1 MPHSE
6 TLLDEIDVE
15 ILSALQ
21 KDGCIANAE
30 LANRVGMSQ
39 SACLSRTKRLK
50 DGGIIRS
57 SVAIVDEES
66 VGLGIAA
73 FASVTLGRHDRDATE
88 TFLQRV
94 EASPQVM
101 ECYHVTGTA
110 DYMLKIV
117 APDISSFR
125 DFLMD
130 ALVPTPD
137 VSHIESRIV
146 LKTEKR
152 SFELPLPDHS
162 GRSR

>member
-1 MPHSE
+1 MSHGE

-21 KDGCIANAE
+21 KDGCIANSE
-30 LANRVGMSQ
+30 LASRIGMSQ
-39 SACLSRTKRLK
+39 SACLSRTKRLRE
-50 DGGIIRS
+50 GGFIRS
-57 SVAIVDEES
+57 TAVIVDEES

-73 FASVTLGRHDRDATE
+73 FAFVTLGRHDPDATE

-94 EASPQVM
+94 EASPQVT

-130 ALVPTPD
+130 TLVPTPD

-152 SFELPLPDHS
+152 SFELPLPDLT
-162 GRSR
+162 GGSR

>member
-1 MPHSE
+1 MSHGE

-15 ILSALQ
+15 ILRALQ
-21 KDGCIANAE
+21 EDGCIANAE
-30 LANRVGMSQ
+30 LANRIGMSQ

-50 DGGIIRS
+50 ESGVIRS
-57 SVAIVDEES
+57 TVAIVDEES

-73 FASVTLGRHDRDATE
+73 FAFVTLGRHDRDATE

-94 EASPQVM
+94 EASPKVM

-130 ALVPTPD
+130 TLVPTPD
-137 VSHIESRIV
+137 VSHIESRVV

-152 SFELPLPDHS
+152 SFELPLPDHT
-162 GRSR
+162 GRLR